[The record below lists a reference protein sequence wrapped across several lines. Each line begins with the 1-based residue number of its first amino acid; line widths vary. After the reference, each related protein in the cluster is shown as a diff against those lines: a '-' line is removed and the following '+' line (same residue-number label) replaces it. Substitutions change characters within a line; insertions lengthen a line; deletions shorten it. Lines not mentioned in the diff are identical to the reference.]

1 MLDLT
6 EPYYLR
12 RTSRLKI
19 DRKVWAILTTTLVGC
34 QENKLMIRVHG
45 SQLLDGVIRPR
56 DPGNQNGFAAGRHR
70 ADILLGPREG
80 TSEVESAEFE
90 G

>member
-1 MLDLT
+1 
-6 EPYYLR
+6 
-12 RTSRLKI
+12 
-19 DRKVWAILTTTLVGC
+19 
-34 QENKLMIRVHG
+34 MIRVHG